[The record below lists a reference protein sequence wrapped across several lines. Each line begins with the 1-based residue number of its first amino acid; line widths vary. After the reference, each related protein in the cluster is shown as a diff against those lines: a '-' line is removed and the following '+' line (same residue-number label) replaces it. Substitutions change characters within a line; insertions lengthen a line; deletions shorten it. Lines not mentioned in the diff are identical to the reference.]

1 MSSFSVL
8 IVEDEPLA
16 RGRIRR
22 ALATMAEVYI
32 VGEAANLDE
41 AEMLIDRLRPDIIT
55 LDIQLPGGSGF
66 DLLERL
72 GVAAPATIFVTAFD
86 HHAQRAFDAHAIDY
100 VTKPLEPARLQVAVA
115 RACARLRATS
125 SEERVNELQEMVRSL
140 RQALR
145 QTENAGSDFWVRSRG
160 VYRRLSL
167 RDVTHIIA
175 ERDYVRIF
183 GDGES
188 HLHQESLTSL
198 EGRLPPKA
206 FLRVHRSAIIRR
218 DAIVRLKTAQFSALI
233 AELVG
238 GGEVRVG
245 RTYAAKIRA
254 ELARS
259 RIAEQLAR

>member
-1 MSSFSVL
+1 MNGFSVL

-22 ALATMAEVYI
+22 ALGTMADVHI

-55 LDIQLPGGSGF
+55 LDIQLPGGTGF

-72 GVAAPATIFVTAFD
+72 GAAAPATIFVTAFD
-86 HHAQRAFDAHAIDY
+86 HQAQRAFDAHAIDY

-115 RACARLRATS
+115 RACARLRAS
-125 SEERVNELQEMVRSL
+125 SNEERVGELQEMVRSL
-140 RQALR
+140 RYALR
-145 QTENAGSDFWVRSRG
+145 ETESAGPDFWVRSRG
-160 VYRRLSL
+160 DYRRLSL
-167 RDVTHIIA
+167 QNVTHIVA

-183 GDGES
+183 SDGES

-198 EGRLPPKA
+198 EQRLPPKV
-206 FLRVHRSAIIRR
+206 FVRVHRSAIIRR
-218 DAIVRLKTAQFSALI
+218 DAILRLKTAPFSALI

-238 GGEVRVG
+238 GSEIRIG
-245 RTYAAKIRA
+245 RTYAAKMRA
-254 ELARS
+254 ELTRS
-259 RIAEQLAR
+259 RMPDLH

>member
-1 MSSFSVL
+1 MSGFSVL

-22 ALATMAEVYI
+22 ALGAMADVHI

-41 AEMLIDRLRPDIIT
+41 AEMLIDRMRPDIIT

-72 GVAAPATIFVTAFD
+72 GAAAPATIFVTAFD

-115 RACARLRATS
+115 RACARLRASS
-125 SEERVNELQEMVRSL
+125 SEERVNELQEMVRTL
-140 RQALR
+140 RDALR
-145 QTENAGSDFWVRSRG
+145 QTESAGPDFWVRSRG
-160 VYRRLSL
+160 DYRRLSL
-167 RDVTHIIA
+167 QDVTHIVA

-183 GDGES
+183 SDGES

-198 EGRLPPKA
+198 EQRLPPQL
-206 FLRVHRSAIIRR
+206 FIRIHRSAIVRR
-218 DAIVRLKTAQFSALI
+218 DAIVRLKTLQFSALT

-238 GGEVRVG
+238 GSEIRIG
-245 RTYAAKIRA
+245 RTYSAKMRA
-254 ELARS
+254 ELARD
-259 RIAEQLAR
+259 RIAERR